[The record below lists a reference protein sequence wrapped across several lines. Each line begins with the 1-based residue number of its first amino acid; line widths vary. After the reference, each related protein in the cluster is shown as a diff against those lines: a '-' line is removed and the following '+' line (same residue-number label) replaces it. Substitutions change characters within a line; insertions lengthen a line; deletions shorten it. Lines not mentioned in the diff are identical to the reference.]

1 MNVIIKIMD
10 STHNLKPWTTG
21 QMIRMVRNMRS
32 VQKPKYN
39 EGDKIYVKGV
49 GECEVIYST
58 PLHCYVRYYYSEF
71 HVNYEDIL

>member
-1 MNVIIKIMD
+1 
-10 STHNLKPWTTG
+10 
-21 QMIRMVRNMRS
+21 MRS

-58 PLHCYVRYYYSEF
+58 PKHCYVRYYYSKF
-71 HVNYEDIL
+71 HVNFEDIL